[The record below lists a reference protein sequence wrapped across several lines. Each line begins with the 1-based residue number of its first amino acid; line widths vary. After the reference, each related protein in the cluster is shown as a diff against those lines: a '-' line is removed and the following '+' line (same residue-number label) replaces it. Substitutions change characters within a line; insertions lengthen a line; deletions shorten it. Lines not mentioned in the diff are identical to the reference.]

1 MKHVKKSSCAL
12 PLVIISIACLL
23 LVTAL
28 FTTVALAADDEYVE
42 APVVI
47 DFTNPDNVYGCYDVF
62 NVALSCTDEGMEVKF
77 AETSPGVCFDPY
89 FSIPLPQEQINSADL
104 HYMAILLKTDNQ
116 SKKMQIRL
124 RTTDTGAN
132 YPCYNVTYEKTDD
145 WQLIICDLTDASKV
159 QFYNGAITGTY
170 TNFRLDMYENDCPV
184 DTSYVIKAYALYD
197 NLEDA
202 MTFAHY
208 ESPTFSAEDLLPDI
222 DFSSFWRGEAFARPE
237 NAEKILWVDYGFNSS
252 TYESKLDK
260 FQAQGFGGIV
270 SNVNFNQQYLKD
282 ESEFEVLKRVY
293 MSAVEREMNVWIY
306 DEYQWPSGKAYGQ
319 VLDGHDEYE
328 ATGIKHKT
336 LSGNGGTV
344 SYALDASNREIRVME
359 AILKDDDG
367 ERTLTL
373 KDNTIEAVS
382 AKGAWTLDIYVLQYT
397 FTGEEDRTNF
407 EKLRDVD
414 LLNKNAVARFI
425 ELTHEHYK
433 SSFGDQFDMIDAF
446 FTDEPQLG
454 NRDREDYAVWT
465 DGLDVLFKETYGYDL
480 PIHAIF
486 KGDDD
491 ASCLARMQYYAL
503 VSSLFKSS
511 YIDQISDWCIA
522 NGVNSSGHLLFE
534 ENMNDQVEIYG
545 GNFLQ
550 IIGGMTIPGADI
562 LWVDP
567 AHLMSNGNVGTY
579 MGLRYVTSGA
589 KNAGRDRIMLE
600 YNPSAVKTE
609 EFSKDVMG
617 SSLGG
622 VTLTRLFGTTEYT
635 MINPQ
640 NDYRTDEI
648 NLLNNYVGR
657 LNTLLADTKEAGD
670 VAIFYP
676 IATVQAL
683 HNADSVHSSAYGD
696 ASDQAVKL
704 NNDYADLCK
713 QLLTAQVLYT
723 VIDDES
729 ICAAEISTDGRLL
742 IGNGAYRVLI
752 LAYAD
757 YISAEAAEKLAAFC
771 EAGGTVV
778 FVSDAPSKSLD
789 GKGDDRV
796 AAAMAAMSEQPSYK
810 INRIPKMCIDVANM
824 SNNILSIGTCKGAA
838 KTDILYGDFMDDGH
852 DLSYFANSSAAEAT
866 LSLTFRDGY
875 DGAYTV
881 YYPYSGNIE
890 SGSGNKIS
898 LSVPAYQAVIIM
910 REDDNTADAPV
921 VGDPEQETTT
931 PEEDT
936 NDTPVETPTEPSE
949 EQSSEIPSEQLTK
962 EPSEQLSE
970 QLTDAQTE
978 AESVTPA
985 DPAATTA
992 VEEGGCASTLASLG
1006 VLLTASAAVIALKKK
1021 KEQF

>member
-1 MKHVKKSSCAL
+1 MKNTKKHSYAL
-12 PLVIISIACLL
+12 PLVLISLACILL
-23 LVTAL
+23 MTAL
-28 FTTVALAADDEYVE
+28 FTTVALAADGDKEYAE

-47 DFTNPDNVYGCYDVF
+47 DFTNPDNVYGCYDLC

-89 FSIPLPQEQINSADL
+89 FAVPLPQEAINSADL
-104 HYMAILLKTDNQ
+104 HYMAILLKTNDQ

-132 YPCYNVTYEKTDD
+132 YPCYNITYEKTND
-145 WQLIICDLTDASKV
+145 WQLVICDLTDTSKV
-159 QFYNGAITGTY
+159 MFHNGPITGNY
-170 TNFRLDMYENDCPV
+170 INLRLDMYENDCPV

-202 MTFAHY
+202 MTFVNY
-208 ESPTFSAEDLLPDI
+208 KSPEFNTDDLLPDI
-222 DFSSFWRGEAFARPE
+222 DFSSFWRGEEYAHPNNF
-237 NAEKILWVDYGFNSS
+237 EKILWVDYGFHSN
-252 TYESKLDK
+252 TFEAKLDR
-260 FQAQGFGGIV
+260 FQMQGFGGIV
-270 SNVNFNQQYLKD
+270 SNVNFNQEYLKD
-282 ESEFEVLKRVY
+282 EAEFEVLKRVY
-293 MSAVEREMNVWIY
+293 MSAVERGMNVWIY

-319 VLDGHDEYE
+319 VLDDHPQFE

-336 LSGNGGTV
+336 VTGNGGTV
-344 SYALDASNREIRVME
+344 SYTLDSQNREIRVME

-373 KDNTIEAVS
+373 KDNTIESVS

-397 FTGEEDRTNF
+397 FTGEEDRTDFN
-407 EKLRDVD
+407 KLRDVD
-414 LLNKNAVARFI
+414 LLNKDAVARFI
-425 ELTHEHYK
+425 QLTHEHYK
-433 SSFGDQFDMIDAF
+433 SSFGDQFDMVDAF

-454 NRDREDYAVWT
+454 NRDRENYAVWT

-486 KGDDD
+486 DGK
-491 ASCLARMQYYAL
+491 SEETKLARMQYYAL

-511 YIDQISDWCIA
+511 YIDQISDWCIE
-522 NGVNSSGHLLFE
+522 NGANSSGHLLFE
-534 ENMNDQVEIYG
+534 ENMNDQIEIYG

-567 AHLMSNGNVGTY
+567 AHLMSNSNIGSY

-589 KNAGRDRIMLE
+589 KNAGRDRVMIE
-600 YNPSAVKTE
+600 YNPSAVQTE
-609 EFSKDVMG
+609 EFTKDVMG
-617 SSLGG
+617 SSIGG

-640 NDYRTDEI
+640 QNYRIDEI

-683 HNADSVHSSAYGD
+683 HNADEVHSSTYG
-696 ASDQAVKL
+696 SNNDQAFNL
-704 NNDYADLCK
+704 NSDYAELCK
-713 QLLTAQVLYT
+713 QLLTSQVLYT

-729 ICAAEISTDGRLL
+729 ICSAEISADGRLL
-742 IGNGAYRVLI
+742 IGKGAYRVMI

-771 EAGGTVV
+771 EAGGTVI
-778 FVSDAPSKSLD
+778 FVNDPPSKSLD
-789 GKGDDRV
+789 GKSDDRV

-810 INRIPKMCIDVANM
+810 RTRIPKMCIDVAEM
-824 SNNILSIGTCKGAA
+824 SNNILSIDTCRGVA
-838 KTDILYGDFMDDGH
+838 KTDILYGDFMDDAH
-852 DLSYFANSSAAEAT
+852 DLSYFANSSATDAT

-875 DGAYTV
+875 EGAYTV

-898 LSVPAYQAVIIM
+898 LSVPAYQAAIIM

-921 VGDPEQETTT
+921 IGEP
-931 PEEDT
+931 EDT
-936 NDTPVETPTEPSE
+936 DTSEDSTDDTPIETPTEPSE
-949 EQSSEIPSEQLTK
+949 EQSTEQ
-962 EPSEQLSE
+962 PAEQS
-970 QLTDAQTE
+970 TDANTR
-978 AESVTPA
+978 AEGMTTS

-992 VEEGGCASTLASLG
+992 DGEGGCASTLASFG
-1006 VLLTASAAVIALKKK
+1006 VLLTASAAAVALKKK
-1021 KEQF
+1021 KEQL